1 MTSLSY
7 INQSTLPRGRF
18 CFVHQNYLFPD
29 VKKTLKL
36 EINKRLNITALY
48 LDNQINQYYQQ

>member
-1 MTSLSY
+1 MSLLTRIVFRVSEK
-7 INQSTLPRGRF
+7 IASQT
-18 CFVHQNYLFPD
+18 PD
-29 VKKTLKL
+29 LITIPLEL